1 MLGILILITKDLTG
15 LQMSSFNRTPLQTK
29 SIQPKRIRENLSGLT
44 QHSGETMLRKTL
56 ILTLLLALMTAC
68 APQATPTVAPV
79 ATDIILTDGL
89 GREVKLAGAA
99 QRVVSLAPSNT
110 EILFAVG
117 AGSQVVGR
125 DEFSDYPAEAASV
138 ASVGGSMGQYSVEAI
153 VALKPDLVLAAEIN
167 TPELV
172 KQLEDLGLTVYYLK
186 NPLTLEEMYTNL
198 EIVGQLTGH
207 NVSDLVDSLKA
218 RVKAVDDKVALAS
231 ARPTVFYEIDATDA
245 SKPYSYGPGTFGD
258 LLITRAGAENLVS
271 LAGITDSYPQ
281 VSLEQIVATNPGII
295 ILGDSMW
302 GVTVDSVL
310 ARPGWEGL
318 DAVKNNQIFV
328 FDDNLVS
335 RPGPRLVDGL
345 EKLAKLLH
353 PDLFK

>member
-1 MLGILILITKDLTG
+1 
-15 LQMSSFNRTPLQTK
+15 
-29 SIQPKRIRENLSGLT
+29 
-44 QHSGETMLRKTL
+44 MLRKTL
-56 ILTLLLALMTAC
+56 IITLLLALMTAC

-79 ATDIILTDGL
+79 ATEIVATDAPATEAPTAAPTGITLTDGL
-89 GREVKLAGAA
+89 GREVKLAAPA
-99 QRVVSLAPSNT
+99 QHVVSLAPSNT
-110 EILFAVG
+110 EILFAVE

-125 DEFSDYPAEAASV
+125 DEFSDYPADAASI

-186 NPLTLEEMYTNL
+186 NPLTLEEMYVNL
-198 EIVGQLTGH
+198 GIVGQLTGH
-207 NVSDLVDSLKA
+207 DVTELVDSLKA
-218 RVKAVDDKVALAS
+218 RVAAVDEKIAPLS
-231 ARPTVFYEIDATDA
+231 SRPTVFYEIDATDA

-258 LLITRAGAENLVS
+258 LLIQRAGGDNLVT
-271 LAGITDSYPQ
+271 LASITDAYPQ

-302 GVTVDSVL
+302 GVTIDSVL
-310 ARPGWEGL
+310 SRPGWEGI
-318 DAVKNNQIFV
+318 DAVKNKQIFD

-345 EKLAKLLH
+345 EQLAKLLH
-353 PDLFK
+353 PDVFK